1 MKDIEYLMNKM
12 NKQDDT
18 KFIKKKFWRRNKM
31 DWGLFKCQNRKEIS
45 ILAKRIVSKYYGDC
59 FEEVSWKTTEYGKP
73 YFITKD
79 KEISCFNY
87 AHSGNYLL
95 IGLAYNKFLGVDV
108 EDLSKKRKN
117 IDNILTIFSNQE
129 YEYVRTL
136 SIEKRIETILNI
148 WVKKEAIGKAL
159 GVGLLYDTSQITV
172 CERFANN
179 SLVANTVIVN
189 DSTITY
195 FSRKIEQCY
204 MAVAYIKEGN

>member
-1 MKDIEYLMNKM
+1 
-12 NKQDDT
+12 
-18 KFIKKKFWRRNKM
+18 M

-45 ILAKRIVSKYYGDC
+45 ILAKRIVSKYYGGC
-59 FEEVSWKTTEYGKP
+59 FEDVSWKTTEYGKP
-73 YFITKD
+73 YFIAKD
-79 KEISCFNY
+79 KEISYFNY

-95 IGLAYNKFLGVDV
+95 IGLAFDKFLGVDV

-117 IDNILTIFSNQE
+117 IDNISTIFSNQE

-136 SIEKRIETILNI
+136 SIEKRKDTILNI

-179 SLVANTVIVN
+179 SLVANTVVVN
-189 DSTITY
+189 DRTITY

-204 MAVAYIKEGN
+204 MSVAYIKEEN